1 MTLADPAPGPHF
13 FTKSLAEYE
22 GKVPFI
28 VTDLIK
34 EMEVLGSAKY
44 EGIFRLSAQKSTV
57 ENLCLMLDKNRIKN
71 WQGYEDPHI
80 IACALKRY
88 IRELSGLDPL
98 IGNDIYDEINTVIK
112 CYSGEDSIY
121 EELHKLISKGCE
133 TRRNTLAYL
142 MKYFNY
148 ITTQQEFN
156 KMDASNLSIVFSP
169 SLFPRT
175 DSVASGSS
183 MKAIELMIQDYDKIF
198 DKEWYSDEVEMTDS
212 DIERM
217 AEPEIDEFDILNE
230 SKRRIMRNKS
240 LLELDREQLIQIL
253 KLQRPDRTPPQLDL
267 YDEPVENSP
276 VCGKQNNDNVEK

>member
-1 MTLADPAPGPHF
+1 
-13 FTKSLAEYE
+13 
-22 GKVPFI
+22 
-28 VTDLIK
+28 
-34 EMEVLGSAKY
+34 
-44 EGIFRLSAQKSTV
+44 
-57 ENLCLMLDKNRIKN
+57 
-71 WQGYEDPHI
+71 
-80 IACALKRY
+80 
-88 IRELSGLDPL
+88 
-98 IGNDIYDEINTVIK
+98 
-112 CYSGEDSIY
+112 
-121 EELHKLISKGCE
+121 
-133 TRRNTLAYL
+133 
-142 MKYFNY
+142 
-148 ITTQQEFN
+148 
-156 KMDASNLSIVFSP
+156 MDASNLSIVFSP